1 MSERYGV
8 TSCQRHKE
16 RNGECA
22 QTDSGSFFAKRSI
35 EGGKKKKKVERL

>member
-16 RNGECA
+16 RNGERV

-35 EGGKKKKKVERL
+35 EEKKVERL